1 MPRYTVFTL
10 AGPFASFGGVAG
22 NERRGSMDRP
32 GHSMLVGLVSAA
44 LGIRRSD
51 EDRLARL
58 SAACRFAVRADAP
71 GQPLIDYH
79 TVQTAALRRGFAPT
93 TRKQLLDGGRAAGRL
108 DTTLTRREYRTDV
121 RFTVA
126 VELAGEALT
135 HEAIDA
141 ALRWPRLV
149 LYLGRKSCPPSLP
162 LDPKSMTAETVP
174 QAFAAYDEATGHRAC
189 ELAGFRRG
197 DGTISGEAE
206 IFPPNAGNLPHR
218 REARR
223 VKPLSRR
230 TWQFALLDDLV
241 LLDPPVDGTRS

>member
-10 AGPFASFGGVAG
+10 AGPLASFGGVAG

-44 LGIRRSD
+44 FGIRRSD
-51 EDRLARL
+51 EDQLARL

-71 GQPLIDYH
+71 GHPLIDYH
-79 TVQTAALRRGFAPT
+79 TVQTAALRRGVAPT
-93 TRKQLLDGGRAAGRL
+93 TRKQLLDGGRAEGRL

-126 VELAGEALT
+126 VELEGETFT
-135 HEAIDA
+135 HEAIDD
-141 ALRWPRLV
+141 ALRRPRLV

-162 LDPKSMTAETVP
+162 LDPMAMTAETVP
-174 QAFAAYDEATGHRAC
+174 QAFAAYDDATGHRARD
-189 ELAGFRRG
+189 LSSFWQG
-197 DGTISGEAE
+197 DGTISGDAT
-206 IFPPNAGNLPHR
+206 IFPPKAVNLPHR
-218 REARR
+218 RESRR

-241 LLDPPVDGTRS
+241 LLDPPADGAPS